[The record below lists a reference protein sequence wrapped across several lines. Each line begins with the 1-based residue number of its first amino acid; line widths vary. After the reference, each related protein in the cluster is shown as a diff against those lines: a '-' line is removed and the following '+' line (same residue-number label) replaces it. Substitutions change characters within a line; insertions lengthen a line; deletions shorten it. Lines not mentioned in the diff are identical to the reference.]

1 MLMITCV
8 IVCVFFFLIGEG
20 WAFGNLKSALLGR
33 KMAKSAAILLGL
45 QFFNVPQLPST
56 TTIDFQK
63 ILQMPIVMPTPVLA
77 VEEPTT
83 GPVQSKQVTLPNGV
97 QYFDAVLGTG
107 PGTAEQGKS
116 VQFQWVIRRANGYF
130 VDASSNYNNEPF
142 IYRVGDV
149 KKVVPGLDSAIKGM
163 RVGGVRRIIV
173 PYDQAYVAGVEGDV
187 PGPIPNDFGAKRQI
201 LNIQAAKQ
209 TIYFEVKLT
218 KAK

>member
-1 MLMITCV
+1 MLPSAPLFF
-8 IVCVFFFLIGEG
+8 CVFLFLGEVAG
-20 WAFGNLKSALLGR
+20 FGGNLKSFLLGR
-33 KMAKSAAILLGL
+33 KMASAAVLLGL
-45 QFFNVPQLPST
+45 QFVNVPQLPST
-56 TTIDFQK
+56 ATTIDSQK
-63 ILQMPIVMPTPVLA
+63 ILQMPIVVPTAVLA
-77 VEEPTT
+77 EEPPP

-149 KKVVPGLDSAIKGM
+149 KKVVSGLDSAIKGM

-187 PGPIPNDFGAKRQI
+187 PGPVPNDFGAKRQI

-209 TIYFEVKLT
+209 TIYFEVKLV

>member
-1 MLMITCV
+1 MLPSAPLFF
-8 IVCVFFFLIGEG
+8 CVFLFLGEVACFG
-20 WAFGNLKSALLGR
+20 GNLKSFLLGR
-33 KMAKSAAILLGL
+33 KMASAAVLLGL
-45 QFFNVPQLPST
+45 QFVNVPQLPST
-56 TTIDFQK
+56 ATTIDFQK
-63 ILQMPIVMPTPVLA
+63 ILQMPIVVPTAVLA
-77 VEEPTT
+77 EEPPP

-149 KKVVPGLDSAIKGM
+149 KKVVSGLDSAIKGM

-173 PYDQAYVAGVEGDV
+173 PYDQAYIAGVEGDV
-187 PGPIPNDFGAKRQI
+187 PGPVPNDFGAKRQI

-209 TIYFEVKLT
+209 TIYFEVKLV